1 MAKGGMNLQDSFLN
15 QVRKDNTE
23 IKVVM
28 LDGVTL
34 TGHVRGFDNFTVI
47 LHAQG
52 LQHLIYKHAI
62 AQIIQRRQ
70 QHEGDR
76 PARDTRPPRQ
86 ENQPKRENAEQQKP
100 KDKFNSLNLNELKPE
115 ETTPKPEEK
124 LEKAEEK
131 IEKTEEK
138 A

>member
-28 LDGVTL
+28 LDGANL

-62 AQIIQRRQ
+62 GQIIQRRQ
-70 QHEGDR
+70 SQEGERPPRESRESR
-76 PARDTRPPRQ
+76 PARP
-86 ENQPKRENAEQQKP
+86 ESQPAQENAEAQRKP
-100 KDKFNSLNLNELKPE
+100 RDKFNSLDLNELKTE
-115 ETTPKPEEK
+115 KSEEK
-124 LEKAEEK
+124 V
-131 IEKTEEK
+131 
-138 A
+138 